1 MYNTSYNCEYQK
13 ASLGQREFGS
23 SNQNPDYYYPVS
35 PDYEYGRIKEDKYI
49 NPIPSVITPKI
60 QETNIFNFDFPNL
73 DLREISEKNQ
83 KKNENNENIINQKDK
98 EPEKEEKSDE
108 KENCENKENKEIDE
122 EEMEAIIIKEED
134 IDLNKLLKLTN
145 CDKPILS
152 KKMASN
158 NINKENTNYKP
169 KFIVIK
175 NDGSN
180 INSKLRKKR
189 KLRRRY
195 KMRGYYKITKNFK
208 KKKICKILNKRKK
221 EKNETGNYI
230 NNINKEIH
238 FNTKKL
244 IQNENIINSQQIN
257 RNLNYINNDYNNINN
272 NIINNNMNKNINN
285 MNNNMNNIYNNN
297 SINYYQKQ
305 QLPLRTNLINTKVIY
320 KDDSLNNLDYKGNMG
335 FYNQNEYKVK
345 ENISNLANIKKME
358 NEDNTYTGTLN
369 SSANFIPQI
378 FESKSSGTIIDG
390 IEYATLLVPKNY
402 VEKIKQIIADE

>member
-13 ASLGQREFGS
+13 SSLGQREFGS
-23 SNQNPDYYYPVS
+23 SNQNPEYYYPPS
-35 PDYEYGRIKEDKYI
+35 PDYEYGRVKDDKYM
-49 NPIPSVITPKI
+49 NPIPSAITPKN
-60 QETNIFNFDFPNL
+60 QETNIFNFDFSNL
-73 DLREISEKNQ
+73 DIREINDKNQ
-83 KKNENNENIINQKDK
+83 KKNENNQNIINEKDK

-108 KENCENKENKEIDE
+108 KENCENKENKENKEIDE

-134 IDLNKLLKLTN
+134 LDLNKLLRLTN

-158 NINKENTNYKP
+158 NINKENPNYKT

-175 NDGSN
+175 NDGSS

-189 KLRRRY
+189 KLRKRY

-244 IQNENIINSQQIN
+244 FQNENIINSQQIK
-257 RNLNYINNDYNNINN
+257 
-272 NIINNNMNKNINN
+272 NIINNNMKNNVN
-285 MNNNMNNIYNNN
+285 SMNNNMNNINNN
-297 SINYYQKQ
+297 SFNYYQKQ
-305 QLPLRTNLINTKVIY
+305 QIPLNTNLINTKIIY
-320 KDDSLNNLDYKGNMG
+320 KENSLNNLDYKGNMG